1 MSLAHPVPKG
11 QEKPTR
17 RKVDDASRINIST
30 APQNVSTGTLLVCV
44 RCMST
49 LTEEAYWHK
58 SGACPVCGSKHVA
71 RPALGVV
78 GPEIAEQALGR
89 RK

>member
-1 MSLAHPVPKG
+1 
-11 QEKPTR
+11 
-17 RKVDDASRINIST
+17 
-30 APQNVSTGTLLVCV
+30 
-44 RCMST
+44 MST